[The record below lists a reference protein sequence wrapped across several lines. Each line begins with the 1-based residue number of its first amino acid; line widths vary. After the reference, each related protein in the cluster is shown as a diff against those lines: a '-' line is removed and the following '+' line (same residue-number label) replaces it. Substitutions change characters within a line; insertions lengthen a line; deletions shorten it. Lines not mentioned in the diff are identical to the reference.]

1 MPGLTVTEK
10 EHWKNRIAKRIDK
23 KIDALTATDP
33 GFFERINHEAHQR
46 AVESLGLA
54 DLHQE
59 LDTIEKQETA
69 IERRKKELEQQ
80 MAAKVRGV
88 AVEEIEDNYYYGGHN
103 SEVDKAVDKR
113 KALHEEELL
122 AQTELGRQILQFRAE
137 KDDLLDTVWLATSPK
152 QIKDLWSKVLELL
165 GDETT
170 QLQRDAMAIAPLAD
184 E

>member
-10 EHWKNRIAKRIDK
+10 EHWKNRIAKWIDK

-33 GFFERINHEAHQR
+33 GFFERVNRDAHQR
-46 AVESLGLA
+46 ALESLGLA
-54 DLHQE
+54 GLQQE
-59 LDTIEKQETA
+59 LDTLEKQEAT
-69 IERRKKELEQQ
+69 IERRKKLLERE

-137 KDDLLDTVWLATSPK
+137 KDDLLDTV
-152 QIKDLWSKVLELL
+152 
-165 GDETT
+165 
-170 QLQRDAMAIAPLAD
+170 
-184 E
+184 